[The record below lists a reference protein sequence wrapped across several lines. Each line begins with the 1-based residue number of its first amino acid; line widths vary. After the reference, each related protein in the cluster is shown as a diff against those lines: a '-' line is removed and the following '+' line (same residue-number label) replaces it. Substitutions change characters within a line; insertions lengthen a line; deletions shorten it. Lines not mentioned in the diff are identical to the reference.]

1 MCFPFKWIKRE
12 YKRLRDFS
20 KPFKC
25 SCEIC
30 GNNFATMDQLIT
42 HMGYHET
49 RDLNRNLRH
58 GYGTVRCNTCFNSF
72 PSVAAMEEHP
82 CSSVIRGLSP
92 IPSSESLETVLIHE

>member
-1 MCFPFKWIKRE
+1 MCFPFTWFKKKYERI
-12 YKRLRDFS
+12 RDFS
-20 KPFKC
+20 KPFDC

-30 GNNFATMDQLIT
+30 GANFTTMRELIV

-58 GYGTVRCNTCFNSF
+58 GYGTVRCNTCFRTF
-72 PSVAAMEEHP
+72 PSVAAMEDHQ

-92 IPSSESLETVLIHE
+92 IASSDSLETVLIHD